1 MPTSKFATILRELR
15 ALQHDIRVAA
25 TYKAKTDVVIN
36 GEKKTVYEYS
46 DRQISRRHNQKAS
59 RLEQLKSSLSELRVK
74 YRKHLTAKDPKQ
86 RLIAV
91 VVALIDETYER
102 VGNDQSAKDRGH
114 YGVTGWEKRHISWKG
129 GNAVITYVGKS
140 GVKQEKTVENKQVIS
155 ALKDIVRG
163 KEKNDPIFGYKDE
176 DREFKI
182 TSADVNKYLQDFD
195 ISAKDLR
202 GLHANREMGDRLKA
216 IRKEN
221 GDLPTNRKERK
232 EQLKTEFN
240 RALEETAEAVGHEP
254 ATLRSNYLVPSME
267 DQFMKHG
274 EVPAK
279 WDE

>member
-1 MPTSKFATILRELR
+1 M
-15 ALQHDIRVAA
+15 
-25 TYKAKTDVVIN
+25 
-36 GEKKTVYEYS
+36 
-46 DRQISRRHNQKAS
+46 
-59 RLEQLKSSLSELRVK
+59 
-74 YRKHLTAKDPKQ
+74 
-86 RLIAV
+86 
-91 VVALIDETYER
+91 
-102 VGNDQSAKDRGH
+102 
-114 YGVTGWEKRHISWKG
+114 
-129 GNAVITYVGKS
+129 
-140 GVKQEKTVENKQVIS
+140 
-155 ALKDIVRG
+155 
-163 KEKNDPIFGYKDE
+163 
-176 DREFKI
+176 
-182 TSADVNKYLQDFD
+182 
-195 ISAKDLR
+195 R